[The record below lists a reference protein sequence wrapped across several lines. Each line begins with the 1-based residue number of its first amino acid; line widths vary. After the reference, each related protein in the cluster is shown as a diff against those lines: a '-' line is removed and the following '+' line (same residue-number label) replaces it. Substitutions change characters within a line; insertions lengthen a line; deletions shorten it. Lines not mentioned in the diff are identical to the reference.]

1 MASIDDDTQR
11 IAVPTFLLTGAAT
24 RPHPGEAVNGDR
36 VCLEHHGSIHR
47 IVVIDG
53 LGHGPHAAAAAARA
67 VETLAAI
74 PDADVPSSIRAC
86 HEALK
91 GTRGAALSVIRIDL
105 DAGRMT
111 FAGLGNVEGV
121 LVSPAAKHLL
131 IPQRGIA
138 GAVAPPIRETE
149 ENLPDWFI
157 VMLCTDGIRS
167 GARRNFRFGSI
178 VSAEALANE
187 LLTAWGRDTDDAAVV
202 VASRQP

>member
-1 MASIDDDTQR
+1 MAR
-11 IAVPTFLLTGAAT
+11 PLLLIGAAT
-24 RPHPGEAVNGDR
+24 RPHPREAVNGDR
-36 VCLEHHGSIHR
+36 VHLEQHGPIHR
-47 IVVIDG
+47 IAVIDG
-53 LGHGPHAAAAAARA
+53 LGHGPDAAAAAARA
-67 VETLAAI
+67 VDTLAAI

-121 LVSPAAKHLL
+121 LVSPGGNHLL

-138 GAVAPPIRETE
+138 GAAAPRIREIE
-149 ENLPDWFI
+149 EDLPDSFI
-157 VMLCTDGIRS
+157 IMLCTDGIHS
-167 GARRNFRFGSI
+167 GARRDLRFGPI

-187 LLTAWGRDTDDAAVV
+187 LLTAWGRDADDAAVV
-202 VASRQP
+202 VASRQPT